1 MPGLALGICGGVL
14 MPTLGSAQVAQ
25 CLSHMNYARSLT
37 LVRQTWVMYNFLIR
51 ALLLVLSSE

>member
-1 MPGLALGICGGVL
+1 

-25 CLSHMNYARSLT
+25 CLSHMSNARSLM
-37 LVRQTWVMYNFLIR
+37 LVRQTWVLYSFLVR